1 MKELAIVVVMCAAAC
16 TPKPAFVDTGNT
28 PVATCGATFNC
39 AEGGGDSTL
48 LVPFG
53 VLLAATVSIAIAMYT
68 LDSLRSQPHA
78 VQP

>member
-1 MKELAIVVVMCAAAC
+1 MNKLAIVVVMCATAC
-16 TPKPAFVDTGNT
+16 TPKPAFVDTGDT

-39 AEGGGDSTL
+39 AEGGGNATL

-53 VLLAATVSIAIAMYT
+53 VLLAAAVGLAIAMYT
-68 LDSLRSQPHA
+68 FESVRSQPHA